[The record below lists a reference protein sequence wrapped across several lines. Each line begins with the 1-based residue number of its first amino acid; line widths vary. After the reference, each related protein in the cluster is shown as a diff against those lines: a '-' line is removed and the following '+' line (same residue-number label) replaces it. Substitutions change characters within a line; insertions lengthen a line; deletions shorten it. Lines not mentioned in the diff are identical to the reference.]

1 MVDIIRDSLAGKVA
15 VILGVGPGQG
25 ISAVRMMIN
34 FGAKVAIVSR
44 SGNMFGLVESST
56 IKAFKA
62 DLSSEEGIVS
72 VRDQIL
78 NHYGKIDTVIS
89 NVGKWESSGK
99 DFPDQKFFES
109 MMKTNAESH
118 LNVLKAFS
126 EPMKKNGGSFVL
138 VGASQGIM
146 PGNDFA
152 YNLSKSLVPELVRK
166 GAEVLRKYNIRVN
179 GVLPGS
185 VGKEDTYYKV
195 FPFNVTK
202 LSESSKLEPIEVAM
216 VNAFLASEMSIGING
231 QCITVDRGLNTIPK

>member
-34 FGAKVAIVSR
+34 FGSKVALVSR

-56 IKAFKA
+56 IKGFKA
-62 DLSSEEGIVS
+62 DLSSEAEIVS

-99 DFPDQKFFES
+99 EFPDLKFFDS

-118 LNVLKAFS
+118 LNIIKAFS
-126 EPMKKNGGSFVL
+126 EPMKKNGGSFVI
-138 VGASQGIM
+138 VGASPGIM
-146 PGNDFA
+146 KGNDLS
-152 YNLSKSLVPELVRK
+152 YNLSKAIVPELVRK
-166 GAEVLRKYNIRVN
+166 SAETLRKYNIRVN

-185 VGKEDTYYKV
+185 IGKEDTYYKV

-202 LSESSKLEPIEVAM
+202 FSESTKLEPIEVAM

-231 QCITVDRGLNTIPK
+231 QCINVDRGLNALSN